1 MQASTLTDAG
11 GMIMTDKLTTITRRG
26 VLAGA
31 AGLTAGG
38 VVGPATAA
46 ARGRTH
52 HHEPTA
58 LWKGAWGRGIVYGG
72 SISTW
77 MYADDPDYAAL
88 FGREVAMLWPEDDF
102 LWYHLRPSPT
112 SGLDFTYPDMIVEFA
127 EANRQLIIGA
137 PGLVWDEGFGD
148 GWTDDDLWGMSAS
161 DARHVLYSTVRAMVR
176 RYRGRVSAWIVCNE
190 VTDPEG
196 NHGLR
201 TDVPWYNTIGAG
213 YVAEAFH
220 QAHEQDPR
228 ALLLL
233 NEFGLDTV
241 NQYGDQPVPRQRAL
255 LEVIDRLLADR
266 VPVHALG
273 IEAHL
278 LATDFARRFHHQ
290 EFRRFLREVADRGLK
305 ILITEMDVID
315 DGLPQSIGPRDRGV
329 ADVYRRYLDTVL
341 EEKAV
346 ISVTQYGLSDRW
358 TEEND
363 DNPRADGADRRP
375 TPYDDDLKPKPAYYA
390 IRKALDQAAR
400 RRPEWVPPK
409 VCRH

>member
-1 MQASTLTDAG
+1 
-11 GMIMTDKLTTITRRG
+11 MTDKLSTVTRRG
-26 VLAGA
+26 VLVGA
-31 AGLTAGG
+31 AGLAAGTI
-38 VVGPATAA
+38 VGPATAA
-46 ARGRTH
+46 AHHQKPVHRRDPDHHRKH
-52 HHEPTA
+52 HHGTSP
-58 LWKGAWGRGIVYGG
+58 LWEVAWKNGIVYAG

-88 FGREVAMLWPEDDF
+88 FRREVAMLWPEDDF

-161 DARHVLYSTVRAMVR
+161 DAETVLYSTVEAMVH
-176 RYRGRVSAWIVCNE
+176 RYRGRVAAWIVCNE

-196 NHGLR
+196 DHGLR
-201 TDVPWYNTIGAG
+201 TDVPWYNTIGPS

-220 QAHEQDPR
+220 RAHQQDPH
-228 ALLLL
+228 AMLLI

-241 NQYGDQPVPRQRAL
+241 NQYGDEPVPRQRAL
-255 LEVIDRLLADR
+255 LEVIDTLLADR
-266 VPVHALG
+266 VPLHGLG

-278 LATDFARRFHHQ
+278 LATDFADRFHRK

-305 ILITEMDVID
+305 ILITEMDVLD
-315 DGLPQSIGPRDRGV
+315 DGLPAAIGPRDRGV
-329 ADVYRRYLDTVL
+329 ADVYQRFLDTVL

-363 DNPRADGADRRP
+363 DNPRDDGVLRRP
-375 TPYDDDLKPKPAYYA
+375 CPYDDDLQPKPAYTA
-390 IRKALDQAAR
+390 IRNALAR
-400 RRPEWVPPK
+400 APHRRPEWAPP
-409 VCRH
+409 RPLGR